1 MRSPCLPVMSA
12 ARDGVHTEEPAWK
25 SVSRRPRARCTKQ
38 GKGRCRVGGSEPPAG
53 SGGRCGVAGCTH
65 DEQAAADAACDE
77 PQRRRSVGGWAR
89 MHARGCAH
97 QSGRVRRVD
106 AAVRGGV
113 LGSAE
118 QVPGPVAE
126 AGVVD
131 VEQHEVGPRAAQ
143 GG

>member
-1 MRSPCLPVMSA
+1 MRSPFLPVMSA

-38 GKGRCRVGGSEPPAG
+38 GKGWCRVGGS
-53 SGGRCGVAGCTH
+53 GGRVGWQGEVAGCAH
-65 DEQAAADAACDE
+65 CEQAAADAACEE
-77 PQRRRSVGGWAR
+77 PQRRRLVGGWAR

-97 QSGRVRRVD
+97 QSGRVRRVA
-106 AAVRGGV
+106 AAVRGGE
-113 LGSAE
+113 LGSAV